1 MIPKKIAA
9 EKSSF
14 IWLKSQFCRVL
25 FAAVTL
31 ASAAC
36 VTNSHADYPRVP
48 AAKASSPK
56 TPQWTSEDCVEKDGV
71 YFFVGYGEGAN
82 KSSAIGH
89 ALIASRQNALSCL
102 FGGTI
107 VSTVSVNQDAE
118 NITYTSKTDVI
129 LDYSH
134 VNWSGYT
141 IVPGRTF
148 LVPDDHAKIYAQ
160 YRWPLIDVEKER
172 SRLDLLSKQITET
185 AALKKE
191 VATKQELIVDQK
203 SQLAELKRQE
213 LELASIKSASD
224 KAVARLAGMRQSQKE
239 KSHDIKKVIDSLYC
253 GITIRQFTE
262 LFREPDKVE
271 LVATNGYNELI
282 NYVSFLW
289 GQFQIRVDA
298 KYIRPRIGYWPK
310 VGEDVYNPR
319 MVAETAP
326 IEFVFSDYGLTN
338 RGYQICEKWGRDD

>member
-1 MIPKKIAA
+1 MISKKNAA
-9 EKSSF
+9 ETSRF
-14 IWLKSQFCRVL
+14 IWLKSVFFRVL
-25 FAAVTL
+25 FAAVAL
-31 ASAAC
+31 VSAAC
-36 VTNSHADYPRVP
+36 VTNNNADYLRVP
-48 AAKASSPK
+48 AAKASSPN
-56 TPQWTSEDCVEKDGV
+56 TPHWTIEDCVEKDGV

-107 VSTVSVNQDAE
+107 TSTVSVNQDAK
-118 NITYTSKTDVI
+118 NITYNSKTDVI

-141 IVPGRTF
+141 IVPGHTF
-148 LVPDDHAKIYAQ
+148 LVPDNHAKIYAQ
-160 YRWPLIDVEKER
+160 YRWPVIDVEKER

-191 VATKQELIVDQK
+191 VATKQELIDDQK
-203 SQLAELKRQE
+203 IQLAELKRQE
-213 LELASIKSASD
+213 SELASIKSASD

-239 KSHDIKKVIDSLYC
+239 KSQDIKKVIDGLYC
-253 GITIRQFTE
+253 GVTIRQFTE

-271 LVATNGYNELI
+271 LVASNGYNELI

-289 GQFQIRVDA
+289 GEFQIRVDIEYL
-298 KYIRPRIGYWPK
+298 KPRIGYWPK

-319 MVAETAP
+319 IVAETAP
-326 IEFVFSDYGLTN
+326 IEFVFTDYGLTN
-338 RGYQICEKWGRDD
+338 RGYKICGK